1 VREIALGGLLL
12 AARGDLRQLRPL
24 IALGALADIG
34 DTVMLVRELLR
45 ARKVEPGPLVL
56 LGTGL
61 TGSAASVAVWIEANR
76 DQGRVLS
83 AS

>member
-1 VREIALGGLLL
+1 VRE
-12 AARGDLRQLRPL
+12 

-34 DTVMLVRELLR
+34 DTVMLMRELLC
-45 ARKVEPGPLVL
+45 ARKVEPGPLIL

-76 DQGRVLS
+76 GQGRGVS